1 MRLTI
6 VAVGRVKAGP
16 EADLYRQYARR
27 LGWPLALKEVEDRK
41 KDPARRIEREG
52 ELLLGAV
59 PAGAK
64 LVAFDENGNS
74 MTSEGF
80 AELLGRWRDD
90 GVADIAFVI
99 GGADGLAPAVLAR
112 AERKIA
118 FGAMTWPHQMA
129 RIMLAEQLYRAE
141 TILAGH
147 PYHRGA
153 PQKGRK

>member
-64 LVAFDENGNS
+64 LVVLLAVCWALLSRWGVDPL
-74 MTSEGF
+74 GF
-80 AELLGRWRDD
+80 SGTFT
-90 GVADIAFVI
+90 G
-99 GGADGLAPAVLAR
+99 
-112 AERKIA
+112 
-118 FGAMTWPHQMA
+118 
-129 RIMLAEQLYRAE
+129 
-141 TILAGH
+141 ILAIQPTDPLN
-147 PYHRGA
+147 PYRHRYNPKTGK
-153 PQKGRK
+153 KGPLPVWSRDALKSSIIEDDADDRE